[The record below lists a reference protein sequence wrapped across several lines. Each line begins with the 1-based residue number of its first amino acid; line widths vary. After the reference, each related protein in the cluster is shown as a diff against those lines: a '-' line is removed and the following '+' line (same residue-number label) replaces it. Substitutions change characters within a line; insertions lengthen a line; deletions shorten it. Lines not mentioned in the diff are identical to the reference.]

1 MVRRVD
7 PTPPVDP
14 TPAKR
19 NPNPM
24 DNVTKR
30 PADPGFKEVLERVR
44 GGKSMQDLPDNYSAG
59 GTASSRADG
68 CAVRGKTKGRIV

>member
-7 PTPPVDP
+7 PTPPVP
-14 TPAKR
+14 QTPVKQ
-19 NPNPM
+19 NPNPT
-24 DNVTKR
+24 DNVSKR
-30 PADPGFKEVLERVR
+30 PADPGFKDVLERVR
-44 GGKSMQDLPDNYSAG
+44 GGKSMQDLPDNYRAG